1 MQTEGSEQQHVHFV
15 GIAGIGM
22 SAIAHVLLDRGV
34 SVSGSDVADGWALS
48 QLIKDGARCCIGH
61 DPAHFGDADLLV
73 YSPAVPPD
81 NCELEAARKRDI
93 PVISRAWMLNRLAQ
107 EFDCIGISG
116 SHGKSTTS
124 WLVGDLLI
132 QAKLDPTVLVGAK
145 VESLGGN
152 SRTGKSRF
160 LVAEVDESDGVFAD
174 MEPALAVV
182 TNTDLE
188 HVDHYRSLEDLQSHF
203 RRFIQN
209 SAFGL
214 GAVVCADCPATMAAA
229 AGTNVPLLTYGIHDG
244 DLRASKILVT
254 PSGCHFE
261 AEWRGKRLGEFWT
274 PLLGKHNVRN
284 VLAAIGVG
292 LKLDLPIGK
301 IARSIAKNHG
311 VDRRLSH
318 RATVNGVSIWDDYG
332 HHPTEIR
339 ATLNALR
346 SAVEGRIIIVFQPH
360 RYSRTSFFHREF
372 GKAIARADHAIVTSI
387 YAASEKPI
395 EGVDSR
401 LIVEEAQ
408 KHCRGKVE
416 LIAEKEFVPD
426 RLAQVVQPGDAVL
439 FQGAGDVYQLSKRL
453 TTLLATPQLTMS
465 GRSVG

>member
-1 MQTEGSEQQHVHFV
+1 MQTERFDEQHVHFV

-22 SAIAHVLLDRGV
+22 SAIAHVLLERGV
-34 SVSGSDVADGWALS
+34 AVSGCDVADGWTLN
-48 QLIKDGARCCIGH
+48 QLAKSGAKCCIGH

-73 YSPAVPPD
+73 YSPAVPAD
-81 NCELEAARKRDI
+81 NCELEAARERDI

-107 EFDCIGISG
+107 KLDCIGISG

-152 SRTGKSRF
+152 SRAGGGPF

-174 MEPALAVV
+174 MEPTLAVV
-182 TNTDLE
+182 TNIDLE
-188 HVDHYRSLEDLQSHF
+188 HVDHFRTLDDLQSHF
-203 RRFIQN
+203 RRFIEN
-209 SAFGL
+209 SSFGL

-229 AGTNVPLLTYGIHDG
+229 EGTNVPVLTYGVRDG

-261 AEWRGKRLGEFWT
+261 AEWRNKRLGEFWT

-292 LKLDLPIGK
+292 IKLDLPIGK

-318 RATVNGVSIWDDYG
+318 RATVNGISIWDDYG

-346 SAVEGRIIIVFQPH
+346 SAVDGRIVMVFQPH
-360 RYSRTSFFHREF
+360 RYSRTSFFRREF

-395 EGVDSR
+395 DGVNSQ

-408 KHCRGKVE
+408 KHSRGEVE
-416 LIAEKEFVPD
+416 LITEKEFIPD
-426 RLAQVVQPGDAVL
+426 RLAQVVQQGDVVL
-439 FQGAGDVYQLSKRL
+439 FQGAGDVYQLAKRL
-453 TTLLATPQLTMS
+453 TTLLATPQIPMS